1 MALIPYEPFRLF
13 APLWNDMD
21 RMFMRRGKEDVSEWL
36 YRVDVEETPT
46 KIIVTAEIPGVE
58 KKEDLNIQVDENILT
73 IHGEVKRVQMD
84 ENRSTRHSERYYGTF
99 SRKITLPAL
108 VKTDGAHAGYRNGV
122 LELTFIKDQ
131 HPAARRIDVDFN

>member
-13 APLWNDMD
+13 DPLWNDMD
-21 RMFMRRGKEDVSEWL
+21 RMLMRRGKQDVSEWL

-46 KIIVTAEIPGVE
+46 KVIVTAEIPGIE

-122 LELTFIKDQ
+122 LELTFLKDQ